1 MISSKVEIKKY
12 SRKGIIKNTEWIMK
26 KIEGMYIMN
35 IKFKIKE
42 VLINIRPKI
51 KSYIKMVSRNILN
64 NDIDRATKNQI
75 KILNLNEYEKYK
87 TEIIFQ
93 MHTGRK
99 LY

>member
-1 MISSKVEIKKY
+1 MKTIDEI
-12 SRKGIIKNTEWIMK
+12 N
-26 KIEGMYIMN
+26 IMN

-42 VLINIRPKI
+42 VLVNIKPKTKNYLKI
-51 KSYIKMVSRNILN
+51 VARSMSN
-64 NDIDRATKNQI
+64 NDIDRFTKNQI
-75 KILNLNEYEKYK
+75 NVFNLNESEKYN

>member
-1 MISSKVEIKKY
+1 MLISEIKKY
-12 SRKGIIKNTEWIMK
+12 SRKGILKNTEWNMK
-26 KIEGMYIMN
+26 TIDEINIMN

-42 VLINIRPKI
+42 VLVNIKPKTKNYLKI
-51 KSYIKMVSRNILN
+51 VARSMSN
-64 NDIDRATKNQI
+64 NDIDRFTKNQI
-75 KILNLNEYEKYK
+75 NVFNLNESEKYN

>member
-1 MISSKVEIKKY
+1 
-12 SRKGIIKNTEWIMK
+12 MK

-35 IKFKIKE
+35 IKCKIKE
-42 VLINIRPKI
+42 VLINIKPKT
-51 KSYIKMVSRNILN
+51 KSYIKIVARNIIN
-64 NDIDRATKNQI
+64 NDIDRFAKNQI
-75 KILNLNEYEKYK
+75 NILNLNECEKYK